1 MGESIEM
8 MLNKIAF
15 VSLILMSVSLLSCAA
30 ETQPAEN
37 SAKSP
42 GQAVAAPQTAA
53 VPESEWERILKE
65 ARKEG
70 KVVLYGGTSA
80 ARLKDMATKLI
91 KDKFGLDLEV
101 VSGRAQELETKI
113 FAERDRGIYTADV
126 YTGGVSAVYRLKARG
141 VIAPMEPMLKLPEV
155 LDKSKWLDGR
165 LPWGDDDKT
174 TFIWAAFPHLLVAVN
189 NSAVQPAETKS
200 YKDFLDPRWKG
211 KILMNDPT
219 IAGGAQLGFTGSIY
233 NSILDAGYYRQLAR
247 EQQITI
253 IRDQH
258 LQLVWLAAGKYSVL
272 FLPSSATV
280 GDFMHNGAPVSWITP
295 KEGVMLSGAGGG
307 WGMVNKAPHPN
318 AAIVFTNWFLSREGQ
333 QIIQDAT
340 DKQSQRVDIPT
351 DKLTDVRQTG
361 VKYFPDPT
369 NLEPFVLYEYDKY
382 NGLAKDIFGSL
393 LR

>member
-1 MGESIEM
+1 MI
-8 MLNKIAF
+8 LKIIAWF
-15 VSLILMSVSLLSCAA
+15 TLSLISISFLACAA
-30 ETQPAEN
+30 RTSPAASETKKMPQPA
-37 SAKSP
+37 SAPASIS
-42 GQAVAAPQTAA
+42 G
-53 VPESEWERILKE
+53 PESEWEKTLRE

-80 ARLKDMATKLI
+80 ARLKDTVTRLV

-101 VSGRAQELETKI
+101 LVGRAQELETRI

-141 VIAPMEPMLKLPEV
+141 VIAPMEPLLMLPEV
-155 LDKSKWLDGR
+155 LDKSKWLDGK

-174 TFIWAAFPHLLVAVN
+174 TFVWAAFPHLLVAVN
-189 NSAVQPAETKS
+189 TGIVQHAEIKS
-200 YKDFLDPRWKG
+200 YKEFLDPRWKG

-219 IAGGAQLGFTGSIY
+219 IAGGAQLGFTGSLY
-233 NSILDAGYYRQLAR
+233 NNILDASYYRQMAR

-258 LQLVWLAAGKYSVL
+258 LQVVWLAAGKYSAL

-280 GDFMHNGAPVSWITP
+280 GDFMHSGAPVAWITP

-307 WGMVNKAPHPN
+307 WGVVSKAPHPN
-318 AAIVFTNWFLSREGQ
+318 AARVFTNWFLSREGQ

-340 DKQSQRVDIPT
+340 DKQSQRVDLTT
-351 DKLTDVRQTG
+351 DKLTDVRQPG

-369 NLEPFVLYEYDKY
+369 NIEKFVLQDYEKY
-382 NGLAKDIFGSL
+382 NELAKEIFASL